1 MSYNVNYEYV
11 GHQFE
16 SVIRAFTMI
25 ISPKMF
31 KTCSWSKL
39 VKLKI
44 QGCTFINI
52 YIGRCPINDRGKF
65 LVKIVQQWDL
75 INQNNYI

>member
-11 GHQFE
+11 GHEFK

-25 ISPKMF
+25 IFPKMF

-52 YIGRCPINDRGKF
+52 YIDRCPINDRRKF
-65 LVKIVQQWDL
+65 LVKIVQ
-75 INQNNYI
+75 